1 MLHTLLPDLI
11 SHYVAAGWF
20 VYAYQSIKFPV
31 LCPYPRCFQ
40 LPFMTGLLH
49 CFMET
54 GYSHIQWFHHIFKT
68 LTMTMSINFV
78 WYFTGVLLVP
88 SVTYWLSLA
97 FKLATGLGLLS
108 KLKPMKK
115 PLFYQLQF
123 WELYFY
129 PSKNA
134 WFSPCSNSKKFSLLY
149 LEKIFKGVCFCPEC
163 LSASA
168 ILWSVC
174 CRYWNLQN
182 TKSHWIYALS
192 SPFIACMTWHTVA
205 WNKIHKCQNFL
216 PFFISSSPFPN
227 IQQRQYLEMCH
238 LDISF
243 KPLRVKINCV
253 RKEESPQ

>member
-40 LPFMTGLLH
+40 LPFMTGLFH

-68 LTMTMSINFV
+68 LTMTMWINIV

-97 FKLATGLGLLS
+97 FKLATGLGLFS

-115 PLFYQLQF
+115 PWFYQFQF
-123 WELYFY
+123 WEVYFY

-134 WFSPCSNSKKFSLLY
+134 WFSPCSNSKKFSLFVSGKYFRRSLLLPGVFVSLGNIVICLLQVLKPTKY
-149 LEKIFKGVCFCPEC
+149 KITLNICFVKSFHCMYDMTYCC
-163 LSASA
+163 L
-168 ILWSVC
+168 
-174 CRYWNLQN
+174 
-182 TKSHWIYALS
+182 K
-192 SPFIACMTWHTVA
+192 
-205 WNKIHKCQNFL
+205 
-216 PFFISSSPFPN
+216 
-227 IQQRQYLEMCH
+227 
-238 LDISF
+238 
-243 KPLRVKINCV
+243 
-253 RKEESPQ
+253 